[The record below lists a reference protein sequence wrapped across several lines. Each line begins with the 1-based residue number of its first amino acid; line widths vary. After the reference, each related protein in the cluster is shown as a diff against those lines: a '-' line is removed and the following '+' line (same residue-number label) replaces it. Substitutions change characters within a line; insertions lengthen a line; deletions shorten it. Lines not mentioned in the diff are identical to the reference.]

1 VLCVAKLPI
10 ELFTFAENGDVRKS
24 GEDMVSGTV
33 DRGET
38 VSNGNR
44 VVDNRLA
51 EASRKLNLTRHAV
64 KGTKDILNKYLYSSV
79 KRFFFS
85 FASRVICIYLFII
98 V

>member
-1 VLCVAKLPI
+1 
-10 ELFTFAENGDVRKS
+10 
-24 GEDMVSGTV
+24 MSGTV

-79 KRFFFS
+79 SGSPQLSLYSLPYFF
-85 FASRVICIYLFII
+85 VNIYDS
-98 V
+98 

>member
-1 VLCVAKLPI
+1 
-10 ELFTFAENGDVRKS
+10 
-24 GEDMVSGTV
+24 V

-79 KRFFFS
+79 KRFFF
-85 FASRVICIYLFII
+85 F
-98 V
+98 